1 MSFFTNDISEQYL
14 TKLYDDLQKENTKL
28 LNELKGDLETAKEKE
43 ITKQIAIINNLTL
56 SVIKLKNLRKKI
68 NTDT

>member
-1 MSFFTNDISEQYL
+1 MSFFTSDISEQYL

-43 ITKQIAIINNLTL
+43 ITKQISLINNLTL

-68 NTDT
+68 SVDT